1 MARAYLK
8 RHWDTWVTEDDI
20 AKIADAGLTHVKIP
34 IGHWIRGDIGE
45 GEPWVDGDW
54 HFFARAV
61 GWCRKYGL
69 KVVADIHTAPGSQN
83 GFDNSG
89 QFLNQRTAKHWSTHP
104 DRVAR
109 SIKAVEDVAVAVKDE
124 GMDDVVTGIEILNEI
139 YSDAN
144 ITTVKEFYDKS
155 FEAIHRI
162 LPNATVV
169 ASDNFDSGQ
178 FNGFW
183 TDPNKYSNTLL
194 DTHLYT
200 VFSEKLRS
208 MSPKQ
213 HVAFVCGNHY
223 NIQMMKC
230 CWDDDGRSQGLG
242 RIIGEWTAS
251 YDMDVAT
258 MITVVFDETRETGV
272 APRFDREISPGEMKM
287 LRNYIEAQMV
297 VYEGKV
303 TGETNGWFYWN
314 FKVQG
319 GVFAEWDLLRGV
331 DEGWFPKV
339 DASIPARQMMK
350 CCWDDDGRSQGLG
363 RIIGEWTASYDMDVA
378 TMITVVFD
386 ETRETGV
393 APRFDREISPGEM
406 KMLRNY
412 IEAQMVVYE
421 GKVTGET
428 NGWFYWNFK
437 VQGGVFAEWDLL
449 RGVDEGWFPKVDASI
464 PARERFGDCEDIILR
479 TKDDLSVIHEY
490 PNPKDLPSELIE
502 DRHFDDDIVSTH
514 GHSLERPHRAH
525 QIWCSLV
532 ALSVAM
538 LIFAVLRG
546 RHRLL
551 PRKQRKEYDELPDAD
566 IEVVVQTP
574 PPTPSP

>member
-1 MARAYLK
+1 MPPVEPFRGVSLGGWLVFESFLTPYLFTLTDCDVNGNFYDVAIGNRQGNATSSGINRNAIKIGNETKNCMPLEAYPVDTWTLTSSFPSKDMARAYLK

-20 AKIADAGLTHVKIP
+20 AKISGAGLTHVKIP
-34 IGHWIRGDIGE
+34 MGHWIRGDIRE

-54 HFFARAV
+54 QYFARAV

-89 QFLNQRTAKHWSTHP
+89 QLLTQRTARHWSTHQE
-104 DRVAR
+104 RVAR
-109 SIKAVEDVAVAVKDE
+109 SIKAVEDVALAVKDE
-124 GMDDVVTGIEILNEI
+124 GMDDVVGGIEILNEV

-144 ITTVKEFYDKS
+144 ITTVKDFYDKS
-155 FEAIHRI
+155 FDAIRRY
-162 LPNATVV
+162 LPNTTVV

-183 TDPNKYSNTLL
+183 TDPHKYSNTLL

-200 VFSEKLRS
+200 VFSEKLRA

-213 HVAFVCGNHY
+213 HVAFVCGKHY
-223 NIQMMKC
+223 NIEMMKC
-230 CWDDDGRSQGLG
+230 CWNDGGRSKGLG

-251 YDMDVAT
+251 YDMDVAA
-258 MITVVFDETRETGV
+258 MINVVFDEISRTGI
-272 APRFDREISPGEMKM
+272 APRFDREISPQEKRM
-287 LRNYIEAQMV
+287 LRNYVEAQMV

-303 TGETNGWFYWN
+303 AGETNGWFYWN

-339 DASIPARQMMK
+339 DA
-350 CCWDDDGRSQGLG
+350 
-363 RIIGEWTASYDMDVA
+363 
-378 TMITVVFD
+378 F
-386 ETRETGV
+386 
-393 APRFDREISPGEM
+393 
-406 KMLRNY
+406 
-412 IEAQMVVYE
+412 
-421 GKVTGET
+421 
-428 NGWFYWNFK
+428 
-437 VQGGVFAEWDLL
+437 
-449 RGVDEGWFPKVDASI
+449 I

-490 PNPKDLPSELIE
+490 PDPKDLPDELIE
-502 DRHFDDDIVSTH
+502 ERYFDDDIVSSH
-514 GHSLERPHRAH
+514 GLSLERHRRAH
-525 QIWCSLV
+525 QIRCALV
-532 ALSVAM
+532 ILSVVM
-538 LIFAVLRG
+538 LAFAVVRG
-546 RHRLL
+546 NHRLRN
-551 PRKQRKEYDELPDAD
+551 RKQRKEYDALPDAEF
-566 IEVVVQTP
+566 EVVKTP

>member
-34 IGHWIRGDIGE
+34 IGHWIIGDIRE

-89 QFLNQRTAKHWSTHP
+89 QLLNQRTARHWSTHP

-124 GMDDVVTGIEILNEI
+124 GMDDIVTGIEILNEI

-242 RIIGEWTAS
+242 R
-251 YDMDVAT
+251 V
-258 MITVVFDETRETGV
+258 
-272 APRFDREISPGEMKM
+272 
-287 LRNYIEAQMV
+287 
-297 VYEGKV
+297 
-303 TGETNGWFYWN
+303 
-314 FKVQG
+314 
-319 GVFAEWDLLRGV
+319 
-331 DEGWFPKV
+331 
-339 DASIPARQMMK
+339 
-350 CCWDDDGRSQGLG
+350 
-363 RIIGEWTASYDMDVA
+363 IGEWTASYDMDVA

-551 PRKQRKEYDELPDAD
+551 PREQRKEYDELPDAD